1 MTSGFGARLADAM
14 SRRGPLCLGIDP
26 HPELLRAWDLPVD
39 PGGLAAFCDTCVQAY
54 ADFAVVKPQVAFFE
68 AYGAAG
74 YAVLE
79 RTIAGLR
86 EAGVL
91 VLADAKRGDIG
102 STMAA
107 YADAYLSPEAPLAVD
122 AITLNPYLGVGALEP
137 AFELTA
143 RHDVGAFVLGL
154 TSNPEGPRMQHAAVA
169 DGRTVAQLVVDELAD
184 RNVGAE
190 PFGSLGIVVG
200 ATIGTGAVDLRG
212 LHGPVLMPGVGA
224 GQGGTP
230 EDVRRIAGALL
241 RAVVPSVSRELLRR
255 GPDLKSLRDATRRLI
270 DAFAFLR
277 G

>member
-1 MTSGFGARLADAM
+1 VTFGGRLDEALS
-14 SRRGPLCLGIDP
+14 SRGSLCVGIDP
-26 HPELLRAWDLPVD
+26 HAALLRDWGLPD
-39 PGGLAAFCDTCVQAY
+39 DASGLERFALTCVSAIGDE
-54 ADFAVVKPQVAFFE
+54 AAVVKPQSAFFE
-68 AYGAAG
+68 RFGAAG
-74 YAVLE
+74 IAVLE
-79 RTIAGLR
+79 RTVRLARDAGALV
-86 EAGVL
+86 VL
-91 VLADAKRGDIG
+91 DVKRGDIG

-154 TSNPEGPRMQHAAVA
+154 TSNPEGPRIQHATVA
-169 DGRTVAQLVVDELAD
+169 DGRT
-184 RNVGAE
+184 VGAE

-230 EDVRRIAGALL
+230 EDVRRIAGVLL
-241 RAVVPSVSRELLRR
+241 PAVVPSVSREVLRR
-255 GPDLKSLRDATRRLI
+255 GPDLKSLREATRRLI

-277 G
+277 A